1 MKENLKIIGVIPAH
15 LESIRFKRKILYDI
29 LGIPMV
35 EHVRRRV
42 VRSQILDDVFVATGD
57 QEILNTILENGGRV
71 IRTFKKHPNGTSRV
85 AESINNKDC
94 THILII
100 QGDEPLIQYEHI
112 NNMVKAIKQNPDIDS
127 WNATCELS
135 KPENLEDKNIVK
147 ASLNN
152 KNRILYCFRKSPS
165 YCNIKDQ
172 LSYIKKIQGLIAFRK
187 EVLIKICNLPSSK
200 FEHLESIEQLK
211 IIANGFNLYS
221 VHQVSEVPSINEPK
235 DLKNFFDYLES
246 NKKES
251 NITKEIINNRY
262 E

>member
-57 QEILNTILENGGRV
+57 QEILNTILENGGKV

-100 QGDEPLIQYEHI
+100 QGDEPLIQ
-112 NNMVKAIKQNPDIDS
+112 
-127 WNATCELS
+127 
-135 KPENLEDKNIVK
+135 
-147 ASLNN
+147 
-152 KNRILYCFRKSPS
+152 
-165 YCNIKDQ
+165 
-172 LSYIKKIQGLIAFRK
+172 
-187 EVLIKICNLPSSK
+187 
-200 FEHLESIEQLK
+200 
-211 IIANGFNLYS
+211 
-221 VHQVSEVPSINEPK
+221 
-235 DLKNFFDYLES
+235 
-246 NKKES
+246 
-251 NITKEIINNRY
+251 
-262 E
+262 